1 MNQCH
6 YCGCVHDS
14 NECLGANYPPPPAP
28 PPFVAVH
35 DTIKRGAE
43 TIARAVSH
51 NMAIRIANA
60 LNAYKPDRRGQ

>member
-1 MNQCH
+1 MTNQP
-6 YCGCVHDS
+6 
-14 NECLGANYPPPPAP
+14 NAP
-28 PPFVAVH
+28 LPFVAVR

-60 LNAYKPDRRGQ
+60 LNAHKTDRRSQ